1 MSYYKKSLG
10 QNFLIDSNIIKKII
24 SITKIAGEDVLE
36 IGPGSGNLTEQIIK
50 QKPKS
55 MILIEKDQKLAN
67 LLKSKFKNYDN
78 ISIINKD
85 FLKLELEK
93 LIKTNTLVFGNLPY
107 NVSSQILI
115 KFLRL
120 KNYPVIFS
128 KLIFMFQKEV
138 GNKIKAKVGEKDY
151 GRLSIITKFK
161 FNVTKCFDISN
172 NCFFPRPKV
181 NSTVL
186 LFKPKKKLNFKIK
199 NIKNLEKITQIFFSG
214 KRKMINKPLKNI
226 FRDSAEIISKL
237 NLNLSMRPENVSE
250 NDYYKIVYLFEK
262 INDR

>member
-36 IGPGSGNLTEQIIK
+36 IGPGSGNLTEQIITK
-50 QKPKS
+50 KPKS
-55 MILIEKDQKLAN
+55 MILIEKDQKLAPF
-67 LLKSKFKNYDN
+67 LKSKFKNYDN

-186 LFKPKKKLNFKIK
+186 L
-199 NIKNLEKITQIFFSG
+199 
-214 KRKMINKPLKNI
+214 
-226 FRDSAEIISKL
+226 
-237 NLNLSMRPENVSE
+237 
-250 NDYYKIVYLFEK
+250 
-262 INDR
+262 

>member
-1 MSYYKKSLG
+1 MSYFKKSLG
-10 QNFLIDSNIIKKII
+10 QNFLIDSNIIKKIT

-151 GRLSIITKFK
+151 GRLAIITKFK

-226 FRDSAEIISKL
+226 FRNSVEIISKL
-237 NLNLSMRPENVSE
+237 NLNLSMRPGEVSE

-262 INDR
+262 IGDR

>member
-1 MSYYKKSLG
+1 
-10 QNFLIDSNIIKKII
+10 
-24 SITKIAGEDVLE
+24 
-36 IGPGSGNLTEQIIK
+36 
-50 QKPKS
+50 
-55 MILIEKDQKLAN
+55 
-67 LLKSKFKNYDN
+67 
-78 ISIINKD
+78 
-85 FLKLELEK
+85 
-93 LIKTNTLVFGNLPY
+93 
-107 NVSSQILI
+107 
-115 KFLRL
+115 
-120 KNYPVIFS
+120 
-128 KLIFMFQKEV
+128 MFQKEV

-161 FNVTKCFDISN
+161 FNVTKYFNISN

-186 LFKPKKKLNFKIK
+186 LFKSKKKLNFKIK

-250 NDYYKIVYLFEK
+250 NVYNCIFRK
-262 INDR
+262 D

>member
-10 QNFLIDSNIIKKII
+10 QNFLIDSNIIKKIT
-24 SITKIAGEDVLE
+24 SITKIAGKNILE

>member
-1 MSYYKKSLG
+1 
-10 QNFLIDSNIIKKII
+10 
-24 SITKIAGEDVLE
+24 
-36 IGPGSGNLTEQIIK
+36 
-50 QKPKS
+50 
-55 MILIEKDQKLAN
+55 
-67 LLKSKFKNYDN
+67 
-78 ISIINKD
+78 
-85 FLKLELEK
+85 
-93 LIKTNTLVFGNLPY
+93 
-107 NVSSQILI
+107 
-115 KFLRL
+115 
-120 KNYPVIFS
+120 
-128 KLIFMFQKEV
+128 MFQKEV